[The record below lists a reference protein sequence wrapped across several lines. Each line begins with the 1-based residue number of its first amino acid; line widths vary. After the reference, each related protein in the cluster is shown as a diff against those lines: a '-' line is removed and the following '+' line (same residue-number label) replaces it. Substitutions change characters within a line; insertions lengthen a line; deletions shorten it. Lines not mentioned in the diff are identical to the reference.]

1 MSATGFELRSVSV
14 NYAGHTALDGVSAVL
29 QTGQHTALIGPS
41 GCGKTTVLRILS
53 GLEAPTAGEV
63 LLDGAVVSRP
73 GEVIL
78 APHRRGVAMV
88 FQDLA
93 LWPGLSALDN
103 VLLGLSGNDLS
114 GSNDRERA
122 HEALTICAIDSLAS
136 RLPAELSGGQQQR
149 VALARAIAVRPKF
162 LFLDEP
168 FAGLDLVTKFALL
181 ADITALAE
189 QHGFT
194 IVLVTHDPVEVTRLC
209 SAVIVLEAGAVC
221 ESGELDTL
229 LAAPYSAT
237 LQSFKQLGSD
247 PKC

>member
-14 NYAGHTALDGVSAVL
+14 SYAGHLALDGLSAVL
-29 QTGQHTALIGPS
+29 QTGRHTALLGPS
-41 GCGKTTVLRILS
+41 GCGKTTVLRVLS
-53 GLEAPTAGEV
+53 GLEVPTAGEV
-63 LLDGAVVSRP
+63 LLDGAVVSQP
-73 GEVIL
+73 GEVVL

-103 VLLGLSGNDLS
+103 VLLGLSGNDSSS
-114 GSNDRERA
+114 GAGSSGGNGRERA
-122 HEALTICAIDSLAS
+122 REALTVCGIDNLAS

-149 VALARAIAVRPKF
+149 VALARAIAVRPTF

-168 FAGLDLVTKFALL
+168 FASLDLVTKSGLL
-181 ADITALAE
+181 ADIAALAE

-209 SAVIVLEAGAVC
+209 SVGIVLEAGAVR
-221 ESGELDTL
+221 ESGELDAL
-229 LAAPYSAT
+229 LAAPRSAT
-237 LQSFKQLGSD
+237 LQAFR
-247 PKC
+247 